1 MMSPA
6 SRSVERLPAIRAAAT
21 RVFARFGYRRTTM
34 GEIAAEAG
42 LSRPALYLLYPNKEA
57 IFRDLAEAMLSEGLD
72 AAAAAW
78 APGAPVEPGL
88 EAALLA
94 KELPLFRLLAE
105 SPHAAE
111 IFAAGNQTLSDLHA
125 DHEARFVALLT
136 ARLEAAGSAEPQTRA
151 RLVAHALHGLKTANA
166 GVEGFLA
173 DVAAL
178 ARLMGRG

>member
-1 MMSPA
+1 MAPA
-6 SRSVERLPAIRAAAT
+6 PRSTERLVLIRAAAT

-42 LSRPALYLLYPNKEA
+42 MSRPALYLLYPNKEA
-57 IFRDLAEAMLSEGLD
+57 IFRDLAEALLSEGLE

-78 APGAPVEPGL
+78 PPGAPVEPGL

-111 IFAAGNQTLSDLHA
+111 IFAAGNQALADLHA
-125 DHEARFVALLT
+125 DHEARFIALL
-136 ARLEAAGSAEPQTRA
+136 AERLEAAGSPEPASRA
-151 RLVAHALHGLKTANA
+151 RLVAHAIHGFKTANA
-166 GVEGFLA
+166 SVPGFLA

-178 ARLMGRG
+178 AKLMSR